1 MRAFRLLMLLFVFLC
16 LVPILALV
24 GAGAAARVAGCDL
37 DPGQPLPCP
46 VAGGDYGDE
55 LFSVLNFGMHTVE
68 AIAVLGALIAVWVI
82 VEIVAAI
89 GRTPRGPRPSEQDRD
104 SKASPRRWRKGAAQT
119 PAASRKRARG
129 S

>member
-1 MRAFRLLMLLFVFLC
+1 MRAFRLLMLLVVFLC
-16 LVPILALV
+16 LVPILALI

-37 DPGQPLPCP
+37 DPGQSLPCP
-46 VAGGDYGDE
+46 VLGSDYGDE

-68 AIAVLGALIAVWVI
+68 AIAVLGALIVVWVI

-89 GRTPRGPRPSEQDRD
+89 GRKPRNPRPSQQDGGSRD
-104 SKASPRRWRKGAAQT
+104 APRPWRKSPPQA